1 MSVAHH
7 PRPSL
12 AALYA
17 GLASFLLMSC
27 GPTTKPLTPTPTGA
41 EPAPKIEDSFPL
53 AKVSEDQLCKA
64 LASRNLVWDDPEAS
78 LRRKLLVSDMH
89 LGPGEGSPIYSAIE
103 DFTFDASWTQFLAT
117 QATRAPTD
125 LIIVGDFIE
134 FWQIEAALGQP
145 PGSSQSGAVAALE
158 VAIAAHPNVFSAMSS
173 FLSAGDHRVIFVPG
187 NHDAELLWPAVQLR
201 IAQEIQPADISRLV
215 FVNSIAYRHG
225 DVHVEHGHRLDG
237 QNSSDTPWAPVRMDE
252 TGVCRLEKV
261 WGEVFLAEFFNSLEQ
276 QYPFV
281 DNLSPESAALIWGVN
296 DEPDTV
302 SLARVAG
309 RFFKLLAA
317 EEHRSLNVS
326 ALQAKLVQTV
336 GVPYKAEEDTSL
348 RSQLWQALP
357 ANDEVTLML
366 GELLANPKYAS
377 LRKGFLGVAHALP
390 SPTKAAIALARLD
403 WLQLAS
409 LIKEGLTDSAT
420 VAAEA
425 IPNASIVVLGHT
437 HRLGGS
443 IEELT
448 AGRYL
453 ANTGAWVATES
464 VAVLKQRGLG
474 WDQLDSKNSQQ
485 FPARLPA
492 VVIDYVG
499 GKPAPPRLVYAA
511 VRRSPRSAPA
521 ITRRRRLVR

>member
-1 MSVAHH
+1 MFVA
-7 PRPSL
+7 PQQRPSL
-12 AALYA
+12 AAFYA
-17 GLASFLLMSC
+17 ALASLLLMSC
-27 GPTTKPLTPTPTGA
+27 GPTTKPLSPTGA
-41 EPAPKIEDSFPL
+41 EPVHNIEDVFPL
-53 AKVSEDQLCKA
+53 AKVSEDLLCKA
-64 LASRNLVWDDPEAS
+64 LASRDLVWDDPEAS
-78 LRRKLLVSDMH
+78 LRRKLLVSDLH
-89 LGPGEGSPIYSAIE
+89 VGPGEGSPIYSAIE
-103 DFTFDASWTQFLAT
+103 DFSFDASWTQFLAT
-117 QATRAPTD
+117 QATHAPTD

-158 VAIAAHPNVFSAMSS
+158 VAIAAHPDVFSAMSS

-201 IAQEIQPADISRLV
+201 IAQEIQPADISHLV
-215 FVNSIAYRHG
+215 FVNAIAYRHG

-281 DNLSPESAALIWGVN
+281 DNLSPERAALIWGVN
-296 DEPDTV
+296 DEPDTIEV
-302 SLARVAG
+302 ARIAG

-317 EEHRSLNVS
+317 EKHRSLNVS
-326 ALQAKLVQTV
+326 ALQAKLLQTV
-336 GVPYKAEEDTSL
+336 GVPYKAEEDASL

-357 ANDEVTLML
+357 SNDEVTLML
-366 GELLANPKYAS
+366 GELLTNPEYAN
-377 LRKGFLGVAHALP
+377 LRKGFYRVAKAMP
-390 SPTKAAIALARLD
+390 SVTRIAIAFASLD
-403 WLQLAS
+403 WPSLAS
-409 LIKEGLTDSAT
+409 LIKQGITDSAT

-443 IEELT
+443 IEELA
-448 AGRYL
+448 AGRYY
-453 ANTGAWVATES
+453 ANTGAWVATQS
-464 VAVLKQRGLG
+464 VAVLKQQGLG
-474 WDQLDSKNSQQ
+474 WEQLDSKNSKQ

-492 VVIDYVG
+492 VLIDYVG
-499 GKPAPPRLVYAA
+499 GKPMAPRLIYAA
-511 VRRSPRSAPA
+511 HQP
-521 ITRRRRLVR
+521 